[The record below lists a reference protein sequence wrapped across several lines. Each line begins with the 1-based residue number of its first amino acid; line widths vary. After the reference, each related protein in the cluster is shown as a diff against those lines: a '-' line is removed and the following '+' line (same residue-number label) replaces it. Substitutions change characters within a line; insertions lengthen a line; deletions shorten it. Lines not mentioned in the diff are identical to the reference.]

1 MKLNVQS
8 LMVLYDSY
16 HLFFYYCCCY
26 DDYHHDLC
34 YVVLSLWLSENIPIY
49 YYCYYHYYYD
59 YYFDCCYYDGIF
71 ITIKADLNFN
81 VAFLLW
87 EFLWLHPEWWL
98 LFANGWY
105 SKLPIQKCYKYH
117 AHKKCLQNVENR
129 KEYSARE
136 KRDKTSIKKRPRWET
151 WQFDLV
157 IFPPLAKNFSK
168 PSSLIQGLPKT
179 SSSKGLILYNSHI
192 SACGKATFGRT
203 RRTMPQLGL
212 QWLRRL
218 T

>member
-1 MKLNVQS
+1 MMFNVVVINFLLYTWN
-8 LMVLYDSY
+8 LMFRVWWCCMILTIC
-16 HLFFYYCCCY
+16 FFYYCCCY

-136 KRDKTSIKKRPRWET
+136 KRDKTAIKKRPRWET

-192 SACGKATFGRT
+192 SACGKSHVWKDT
-203 RRTMPQLGL
+203 
-212 QWLRRL
+212 
-218 T
+218 